1 VAFQGLPAK
10 RGAQSPAL
18 ITKAAPPDSP
28 DEPGAASP
36 SSEATARS
44 AEHDPQG
51 AEAADDALLAEAF
64 PHLRRVSGID
74 FSAYK
79 PSTLRRRIERRAGL
93 GRHASIRAY
102 LDTVRDDPAEAVALA
117 EDMLIHVTRFFRDTS
132 VFDALARQV
141 LPRILAEKPPGEAV
155 RVWVPGCATGEEVYS
170 LVIAILEEMHAS
182 GHVAPLKVFGTDLSE
197 AAIETA
203 RAGRYPTSIENDVA
217 PERLARFFV
226 RHESEY
232 AVRKEIREHC
242 VFARHDLTRDPPFSR
257 LDLLSCRN
265 LMIYLATPAQRRVL
279 PALHYALRPGGVLVL
294 GASESPVAFT
304 GFEPLDASQRLYVR
318 TGSAARG
325 DGPPTELPR
334 WPTPPITPRLPS
346 PPGPLADVQREA
358 DRAVLA
364 AYAPPGVVITEDLTV
379 VQFRGQTGAFL
390 EPVPGA
396 ASLDLLKLARE
407 ELRIDLRAAIE
418 RARQT
423 HQRATQRGT
432 SFRAGDVVRHVDI
445 EVFPLLAPTLGERH
459 FAVLFHEQPAAAP
472 AATALPESANTAQ
485 RALEDTLRGELAATR
500 AYLESVIEQL
510 EVGNEELRAANEEVL
525 SSNEELQSTN
535 EELQTAQEEL
545 QSSNEELSIVNTEL
559 SERNRETRRI
569 HDDLSNVLS
578 SSALALLLLD
588 REARIRRFTP
598 EAERHLSLIA
608 TDVGRPI
615 ADIRPRLATGDLATA
630 VRDVFTHLTPYTATV
645 RDPDDRWFQLAI
657 RPYLTTDGRV
667 DGAVVTIVDV
677 DDLVRGRSLL
687 AEARDFA
694 ERVVEGIAEPLVVLD
709 EEHRVRVAN
718 HAFCEAFGFDRQA
731 AAGRTLEQLGA
742 PGCLVALL
750 RETVTRL
757 ARGERVDH
765 VRVES
770 PDHAEGDRSLL
781 LAGRVLPSSE
791 APRRSFLLT
800 FIDVTRQE
808 AREEGVRAYRRELQ
822 ELVLDTTLAEERL
835 RRRIA
840 EGLHDQVG
848 QSLALAQ
855 QRIAEA
861 RQHAGAAAAHALD
874 GAHRLVEA
882 AVEDIRTL
890 TFELSPPILYDL
902 GLPPALGWLAEQLA
916 VHHRLEVAVSAPR
929 ELAPLDDETASL
941 VFRAVRELLLNVAK
955 HARTPRS
962 RVALR
967 SSTET
972 LTVIVADDGVGFDPT
987 TQAATQAPRRF
998 GLFSVREQILRLG
1011 GAFDVCSAPGHG
1023 TFASIVVPLVRP
1035 RARPPSARPDVRR
1048 SASPLPRRR
1057 AEGTPE

>member
-1 VAFQGLPAK
+1 MT
-10 RGAQSPAL
+10 
-18 ITKAAPPDSP
+18 TKVSPPDSP
-28 DEPGAASP
+28 DEPGAASSDAP
-36 SSEATARS
+36 ARS
-44 AEHDPQG
+44 DEHDPQS

-141 LPRILAEKPPGEAV
+141 LPRLLAEKPPGEAV

-170 LVIAILEEMHAS
+170 LMIAILEQMHAS

-203 RAGRYPTSIENDVA
+203 RAGRYPTLIEDDVA

-232 AVRKEIREHC
+232 AIRKEIREHC
-242 VFARHDLTRDPPFSR
+242 VFARHDLTRDPPFSH

-318 TGSAARG
+318 TGGAARG

-334 WPTPPITPRLPS
+334 WPSPPIAPRLPS

-432 SFRAGDVVRHVDI
+432 PFRAGEVVRHVDI
-445 EVFPLLAPTLGERH
+445 EVLPLLAPTLGERH
-459 FAVLFHEQPAAAP
+459 FAVLFHEQPAAPSASTVP
-472 AATALPESANTAQ
+472 TESANATQ

-510 EVGNEELRAANEEVL
+510 EVGNEELRAANEETL

-545 QSSNEELSIVNTEL
+545 QSSNEELSIVNAEL

-578 SSALALLLLD
+578 SSGLALLLLD
-588 REARIRRFTP
+588 REARVRRFTS
-598 EAERHLSLIA
+598 EAERHLSLIP

-630 VRDVFTHLTPYTATV
+630 VREVFTHLTPYIATV

-657 RPYLTTDGRV
+657 RPYLTADARV

-694 ERVVEGIAEPLVVLD
+694 EHIVESITEPLVVLD
-709 EEHRVRVAN
+709 EQCQIRVAN
-718 HAFCEAFGFDRQA
+718 PAFCEAFGFARGDA
-731 AAGRTLEQLGA
+731 GGRTAEQLGA
-742 PGCLVALL
+742 PTSLANLL
-750 RETVTRL
+750 RETVEQL
-757 ARGERVDH
+757 ARGERVDD

-770 PDHAEGDRSLL
+770 PEHAMGDRSLL
-781 LAGRVLPSSE
+781 LAGRVLPTSD
-791 APRRSFLLT
+791 PTRHSFLVT
-800 FIDVTRQE
+800 FADVTRQK
-808 AREEGVRAYRRELQ
+808 AREEGVRTYKHKLQ
-822 ELVLDTTLAEERL
+822 ELVFDTTLAEERL

-848 QSLALAQ
+848 QTLALAQ

-861 RQHAGAAAAHALD
+861 CRQAGDDAERTLD
-874 GAHRLVEA
+874 GARRLLDTA
-882 AVEDIRTL
+882 LEDIRTL

-916 VHHRLEVAVSAPR
+916 AQHRLEVAVSSPP
-929 ELAPLDDETASL
+929 ELAALDDETASL
-941 VFRAVRELLLNVAK
+941 VFRAIRELLLNVAR
-955 HARTPRS
+955 HARATHT
-962 RVALR
+962 RVALG
-967 SSTET
+967 STGET
-972 LTVIVADDGVGFDPT
+972 FTVVVSDDGVGFDPT
-987 TQAATQAPRRF
+987 LQSAAHAPRRF

-1011 GAFDVCSAPGHG
+1011 GEFDVSSAPGRG
-1023 TFASIVVPLVRP
+1023 TFASIVVPVGRERTRLSSP
-1035 RARPPSARPDVRR
+1035 RPPS
-1048 SASPLPRRR
+1048 RR
-1057 AEGTPE
+1057 ASSSRPHPRNPAK